1 MADRVPTPLLVLGLV
16 MALWTVASA
25 TGVIDG
31 ASTSGFD
38 NPVRLLRS
46 FF

>member
-16 MALWTVASA
+16 MALWTVATA
-25 TGVIDG
+25 IGVTDG
-31 ASTSGFD
+31 PSGGFND
-38 NPVRLLRS
+38 PMRLLKG